1 MIKIYY
7 LLDKAI
13 FILPPEPPPPLPDPF
28 PPLTDIVP
36 SPIKFLQVRTIVP
49 PLPPPAPSPVASV
62 PSTLI
67 VPRNRRKIT

>member
-28 PPLTDIVP
+28 PPLTDIG
-36 SPIKFLQVRTIVP
+36 IEKQANAFFK
-49 PLPPPAPSPVASV
+49 SV
-62 PSTLI
+62 SYEKHTNITNKYICMLI
-67 VPRNRRKIT
+67 